1 MGKFHPR
8 LIHKSTRKERKQA
21 RKGLD
26 LAEASVTEKTRAGY
40 QAGLRKLLPFL
51 SDVESPSDLDTA
63 VAEWVQLVWE
73 DGESLYVVSN
83 ALCGLHFYEP
93 LTKRCIPSAWRLFA
107 TWRKLEWPARAPP
120 LTCGIVY
127 SLSHYALCHQ
137 DLFFAALLCV
147 GFFGL
152 LRTGEMLALRGSDVL
167 INDTQLILSLKG
179 TKSGKRNS
187 ADETICIEDVFTHM
201 VVQAAVDVLQ
211 SRHAL
216 QHKFWEYSG
225 QAFRNHFDVYLRRFQ
240 LDTLHF
246 RPYSLRRGG
255 ATHLFQ
261 TTGSMEV
268 ALVKGRWSSNK
279 VARVYIADGL
289 SKLPG
294 LLMNPATRSLLEFWD
309 PAVTTAERG
318 SVEGALESAG
328 DL

>member
-1 MGKFHPR
+1 MGRFQPR
-8 LIHKSTRKERKQA
+8 LIHKSTRKERRQA

-26 LAEASVTEKTRAGY
+26 LAEAGVTEKTRQGY
-40 QAGLRKLLPFL
+40 QAGLRKLLPYL
-51 SDVESPSDLDTA
+51 SDVANPADLDTA

-93 LTKRCIPSAWRLFA
+93 LTKRCIPTAWRLFA

-127 SLSHYALCHQ
+127 SLAHYAISHH
-137 DLFFAALLCV
+137 DIFFAALLCL

-152 LRTGEMLALRGSDVL
+152 LRTGELLALRGTDVL
-167 INDTQLILSLKG
+167 LNDTQLILSLQG

-187 ADETICIEDVFTHM
+187 ADETISIEDTFTIM
-201 VVQAAVDVLQ
+201 IVQAAVDVLTDN
-211 SRHAL
+211 RAL
-216 QHKFWEYSG
+216 EHKFWEYSS
-225 QAFRNHFDVYLRRFQ
+225 QSFRNHFDVYLRRFQ
-240 LDTLHF
+240 LDALHF

-268 ALVKGRWSSNK
+268 ALVKGRWTSNK

-294 LLMNPATRSLLEFWD
+294 LLMAPATRALLEFWD
-309 PAVTTAERG
+309 PRRRNSGFGARG
-318 SVEGALESAG
+318 RRAAKRG
-328 DL
+328 